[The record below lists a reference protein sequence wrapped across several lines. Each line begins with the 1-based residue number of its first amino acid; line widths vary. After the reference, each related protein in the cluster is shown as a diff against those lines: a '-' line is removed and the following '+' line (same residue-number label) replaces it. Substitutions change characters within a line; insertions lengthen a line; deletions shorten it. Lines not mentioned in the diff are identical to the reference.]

1 MTLLHVVRR
10 NRLQAS
16 KQILCLQSW
25 CDKANIPVTCNNESK
40 TFNAA
45 GLTSLG
51 SDSAK
56 ISSRTVFHCWIT
68 ERSVS
73 RSSIRFS
80 FPADI
85 VIQSRSRV
93 AGPGRVTAWGIWG
106 RRLTLIRCKV
116 QLIGAR
122 EQSAHTH
129 TELHTWLPTDRPGIS
144 LSRYS
149 APKEGREGGE
159 NKKKRLERNYEQ
171 RRNDNWFY

>member
-1 MTLLHVVRR
+1 M
-10 NRLQAS
+10 
-16 KQILCLQSW
+16 
-25 CDKANIPVTCNNESK
+25 
-40 TFNAA
+40 
-45 GLTSLG
+45 
-51 SDSAK
+51 
-56 ISSRTVFHCWIT
+56 
-68 ERSVS
+68 
-73 RSSIRFS
+73 
-80 FPADI
+80 
-85 VIQSRSRV
+85 